1 VTPEEIISAVALP
14 TDRASMGRMFRALA
28 REILRL
34 RAEVEQMEATMKPII
49 DMRAVVWQDTLVNE
63 SGFDVVPRWRI
74 EVLREGEDW
83 KEIEVVR
90 DTEGE

>member
-1 VTPEEIISAVALP
+1 
-14 TDRASMGRMFRALA
+14 
-28 REILRL
+28 
-34 RAEVEQMEATMKPII
+34 MKPII